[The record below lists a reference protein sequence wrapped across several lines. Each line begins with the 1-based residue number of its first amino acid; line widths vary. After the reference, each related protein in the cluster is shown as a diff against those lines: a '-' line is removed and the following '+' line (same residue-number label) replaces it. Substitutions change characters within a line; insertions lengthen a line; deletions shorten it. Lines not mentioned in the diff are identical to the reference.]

1 MGTLTFD
8 AYQVPNIFPHFICK
22 SQKKSLLLQTENNY
36 INHQNFHDMKKLIIA
51 LMLFVPVALFAQ
63 KFGHVDTQAIMTTL
77 PEIAKIN
84 GELQAL
90 AKKHED
96 QLIAMQNE
104 LKRKAEDYD
113 KNKSTMNAMV
123 LQQTENALQEENQK
137 IQQAY
142 TRAQHEME
150 AKQKEMMEPI
160 YEKVK
165 TAIKNV
171 GKAGQYTYIFEQDAA
186 LYVGVGSKDLTN
198 EVKAEIARLK

>member
-1 MGTLTFD
+1 LGTLTFGPCQ
-8 AYQVPNIFPHFICK
+8 ASNISPYFICK
-22 SQKKSLLLQTENNY
+22 SQKKSLLLQTENNF
-36 INHQNFHDMKKLIIA
+36 INHQNFQNMKKFIIA
-51 LMLFVPVALFAQ
+51 LMLFVPVTLFAQ

-96 QLIAMQNE
+96 QLMAMQNE

-142 TRAQHEME
+142 TRAQQEME
-150 AKQKEMMEPI
+150 AKQKEMLEPI